1 MINIE
6 TEELL
11 PLAKAA
17 EWLPRRRRG
26 QKPHASTMYRW
37 STVGCKGI
45 VLETLQ
51 VGGSRCTSRAA
62 VQRFLE
68 RLTYGEDDNKNF
80 SHGAQQT
87 PGANGIGRELDEA
100 GL

>member
-6 TEELL
+6 TEQLV
-11 PLAKAA
+11 PLTQAA

-37 STVGCKGI
+37 ATAGCKGF

-51 VGGSRCTSRAA
+51 VGGTRCTSRAA

-68 RLTYGEDDNKNF
+68 RLTHGEDHTGKSDAETQRSAR
-80 SHGAQQT
+80 SHV
-87 PGANGIGRELDEA
+87 IGLELDEA